1 MRLISKRAL
10 SKHGG
15 QTCPPVS
22 GSSLL
27 SVLEMSECQQLLWD
41 PRKLDQNGFVVWN
54 SPTPCFLWEAVC
66 TAWSQRACL
75 FTCKSSP
82 SKPVCTQSC
91 GKWIMPQKSYSAFIF
106 QVCDLLLF
114 ARVCVL
120 KGRAS
125 EKRSMFYI
133 VFVKRA
139 EDENMG
145 KRDDER
151 EREDK
156 QWCITDIGSPCEP
169 WDVWGNGGIMHKM
182 FVTYCRGQFKT
193 LR

>member
-54 SPTPCFLWEAVC
+54 APTPCFLWGAMC

-82 SKPVCTQSC
+82 SKAVCTQSC

-114 ARVCVL
+114 ARVCLCFERQSKREKEYVL
-120 KGRAS
+120 HCLCQKSRRW
-125 EKRSMFYI
+125 KH
-133 VFVKRA
+133 
-139 EDENMG
+139 G
-145 KRDDER
+145 KAWWRER
-151 EREDK
+151 EREYK
-156 QWCITDIGSPCEP
+156 QWCTTDIGSPMRAMRC
-169 WDVWGNGGIMHKM
+169 
-182 FVTYCRGQFKT
+182 
-193 LR
+193 LRQWWHHAQNVCHIL